1 MPVQYRPDGK
11 LLLADSGAPMFECC
25 CPDSGFVPNITR
37 VPLVSPIIGDKGRW
51 DYRALVSIMLV
62 VGTNN
67 SLAPGDSDTLPAGV
81 GSAVIL
87 ASGPWCGTRLDIS
100 LTTDLPVDPTSGG
113 PPPNWYLSITG
124 LVACGGQKVPI
135 DYHEQGVA
143 SQADWIEDGVWI
155 NGSPYKTM
163 LMPVLLEGSY
173 PLRERI
179 DLPDELAQVWSSDTG
194 VSGRVLPRDMDIRWT
209 TWPEDCVEQPAYFR
223 VTAQGQTWE
232 ARQTTAYAFW
242 EGEPATEDFGGS
254 ALQQPCDPLLGG
266 WDVLEVRTA
275 GRTGTQGG
283 DSLKV
288 TGLQTYGQSPG
299 LVADS
304 QATGAGLTYYTNL
317 DSVTATADANWTP
330 GGVSPY
336 VMLRMAPAYRI
347 KTHFDIRS
355 ALGQALWANLSA
367 AGLVGSVGLTGGSGE
382 HEYQAPNYYLFAGA
396 PVDYRHQPTIN
407 WSLNSGQLAA
417 AGLNPGDTYCPL
429 YIDRDMG
436 WAGWDAVEFRT
447 APHAMVD
454 DGSDASD
461 WTPTGLGLSVVSGA
475 LRAAVGASGQLMSRL
490 LRAEDIA
497 IHAGRYLRLNISSP
511 GANQFRVYINKG
523 GLDEKRWTLTKTT
536 SGYETMEVDLLSPE
550 NASGTDASYHCRW
563 NVEWEQAQ
571 PGYGYGVANCKD
583 RSQQPPPYD
592 GTDFYPDEEDGNFKS
607 AITPV
612 LTIEFLATGNWD
624 VNEIRLESDAGYCG
638 FADHLL
644 DADGQAAYDEFLSG
658 EGNLQDRFQHFGRRE
673 VIGLRGWFAIRGNIQ
688 LDEQRALG
696 YSDGQGR
703 SQVCHWT
710 GDRVFRNIQRQAGKG
725 AVWLKSLRQHP
736 GNPDGQTLYFDETTQ
751 QKRPVSDGGVPYS
764 WPEQYCNESCFCL
777 HVLPM
782 LEPLISTATS
792 RAALSSGQVTY
803 GPGISRDLTIRR
815 WLGGGAHG
823 VVVDP
828 GDGGRQGVQVTG
840 SGPSSFSDTS
850 DTEGDWRGSPA
861 SRKGQYNVQTPGQSG
876 QVPHGDVWQRISFSE

>member
-87 ASGPWCGTRLDIS
+87 SSGPWCGCRLDAS
-100 LTTDLPVDPTSGG
+100 LRTDLPVDPGSED
-113 PPPNWYLSITG
+113 PPPKWYLSLRGI
-124 LVACGGQKVPI
+124 VACGGQKVSI
-135 DYHEQGVA
+135 ELDEEGTA
-143 SQADWIEDGVWI
+143 DQANWMEGEAWI
-155 NGSPYKTM
+155 NGSVYKTIF
-163 LMPVLLEGSY
+163 LPVLLEGSY
-173 PLRERI
+173 PLRERV
-179 DLPDELAQVWSSDTG
+179 DLPDELVQTWSNDPG
-194 VSGRVLPRDMDIRWT
+194 VSGHVLPRDMDIRWT
-209 TWPEDCVEQPAYFR
+209 TWPEDCVEEPAYFR
-223 VTAQGQTWE
+223 VTARGQTWE

-242 EGEPATEDFGGS
+242 NGEPATEDFGGS

-266 WDVLEVRTA
+266 WDLLDI
-275 GRTGTQGG
+275 RTGAPSGTQAG
-283 DSLKV
+283 DPVKV
-288 TGLQTYGQSPG
+288 TGLKTYGQSPKM
-299 LVADS
+299 VADS
-304 QATGAGLTYYTNL
+304 TAIAGGVTYYTDL
-317 DSVTATADANWTP
+317 DSVTVTASNDWTP
-330 GGVSPY
+330 FSNPY
-336 VMLRMAPAYRI
+336 IQIRMAAPYEI
-347 KTHFDIRS
+347 SSHFDIRS
-355 ALGQALWANLSA
+355 GIGQSFWGNLA
-367 AGLVGSVGLTGGSGE
+367 ATGLQGSLNLPFGAGVHNYSE
-382 HEYQAPNYYLFAGA
+382 PNYYLFAGNI
-396 PVDYRHQPTIN
+396 VDYRHQPTFN
-407 WSLNSGQLAA
+407 WGLDSQSLAA
-417 AGLNPGDTYCPL
+417 AGCQPNDSWCPL
-429 YIDRDMG
+429 YIDRDMT

-447 APHAMVD
+447 APHAMLD

-461 WTPTGLGLSVVSGA
+461 WTPTGLGLSVVAGA

-550 NASGTDASYHCRW
+550 NASGVDTSFHCRW

-592 GTDFYPDEEDGNFKS
+592 GTGFYPDEEDGNFKP

-624 VNEIRLESDAGYCG
+624 VNEIRLESDSGYCG

-644 DADGQAAYDEFLSG
+644 DADGQAAYDEFQSG
-658 EGNLQDRFQHFGRRE
+658 EGNLRDRSFVFARRE
-673 VIGLRGWFAIRGNIQ
+673 VIGLRGWFAVRGNIQ

-703 SQVCHWT
+703 SQVGHWI

-725 AVWLKSLRQHP
+725 TVYLHSLRPHP
-736 GNPDGQTLYFDETTQ
+736 GNPDAQSLYYDETTQ
-751 QKRPVSDGGVPYS
+751 QKRLVSEGGIPYS

-782 LEPLISTATS
+782 LEPLSSTATS

-828 GDGGRQGVQVTG
+828 GGGGRQGVQVTG

-850 DTEGDWRGSPA
+850 DTEGTWRGTPA
-861 SRKGQYNVQTPGQSG
+861 SRKGQYSVQTPDQSG